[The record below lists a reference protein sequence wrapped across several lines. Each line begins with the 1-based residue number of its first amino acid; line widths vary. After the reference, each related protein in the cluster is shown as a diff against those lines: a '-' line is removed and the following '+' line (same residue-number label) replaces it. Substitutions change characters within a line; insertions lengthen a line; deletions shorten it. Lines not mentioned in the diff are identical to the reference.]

1 MHPLRKQR
9 LIIICSCILFTSL
22 AVALA
27 LYGLKEKV
35 NFFYTPTEAQLNQD
49 KIIDRFVRIGGL
61 VKPGSIKRKDD
72 LLYFT
77 IMDSQN
83 SINAT
88 YKGLIPDLFHE
99 GKGVVAEGKVN
110 EDGILAATKILAKHD
125 ENYMPPTI
133 KAKLKAN

>member
-9 LIIICSCILFTSL
+9 LIIICSCILFISL
-22 AVALA
+22 VVALA